1 MTARIYVATH
11 ARGPTPRGD
20 LLRVIQVGG
29 NHFPTRL
36 GIQTD
41 SSGVNIS
48 SLNPFFCEL
57 TATFWAWK
65 NDLESDYIGLFHYR
79 RYLSLAAGLSETVE
93 TGEGTDVLGSPSR
106 IERKLNLSQK
116 GFYDAPWK
124 TPSLKAAVPSKRD
137 LRKDGFSSLRDQYE
151 NLHIREDLQIAL
163 EVFTSLYGSQA
174 ENFERHLDQPFLYTG
189 NRFVFRRDVFET
201 YASWLFPFLLELHDV
216 LDYSTRSTKEM
227 RAIGFL
233 AERFTSFFIEELP
246 QEGKVHLPRVFLRA
260 PDFKSRSMRLA
271 KKARRFVHQALIANQ
286 RPSP

>member
-1 MTARIYVATH
+1 MTARVYVATH

-29 NHFPTRL
+29 NHFPTAS

-79 RYLSLAAGLSETVE
+79 RYLSLATELSESVE
-93 TGEGTDVLGSPSR
+93 GGEGTDVLGNPSR
-106 IERKLNLSQK
+106 VEKKLNLSQK

-124 TPSLKAAVPSKRD
+124 TPGLTAAVPTKRD
-137 LRKDGFSSLRDQYE
+137 LREDGFISLRDQYE
-151 NLHIREDLQIAL
+151 NLHVREDLQIAL
-163 EVFTSLYGSQA
+163 AVFASLHQSKA
-174 ENFERHLDQPFLYTG
+174 EIFERHLDQPFLYTG
-189 NRFVFRRDVFET
+189 NRFIFRRDVFET
-201 YASWLFPFLLELHDV
+201 YASWLFPLLLKLHDV
-216 LDYSTRSTKEM
+216 LDYSNRSAKEM

-246 QEGKVHLPRVFLRA
+246 QEGKIHLPRVFLRA
-260 PDFKSRSMRLA
+260 PDFKSRALRLV
-271 KKARRFVHQALIANQ
+271 KKGRLFAHQALIANQ
-286 RPSP
+286 KLSS

>member
-1 MTARIYVATH
+1 MTATIYVATH

-29 NHFPTRL
+29 NHFPTRS

-57 TATFWAWK
+57 TAIFWAWK

-79 RYLSLAAGLSETVE
+79 RYLSLATDLSETVE
-93 TGEGTDVLGSPSR
+93 TGEGADVLGSPSR
-106 IERKLNLSQK
+106 VERKLNLSQK
-116 GFYDAPWK
+116 GFYDAPWN
-124 TPSLKAAVPSKRD
+124 TPSLSAAVPSKRD
-137 LRKDGFSSLRDQYE
+137 LRKDGFISLRDQYE
-151 NLHIREDLQIAL
+151 NLHIQEDLQIAL
-163 EVFTSLYGSQA
+163 EVFASLYGSKA

-189 NRFVFRRDVFET
+189 NRFIFRRDVFET

-216 LDYSTRSTKEM
+216 LDYSNRSIREM

-260 PDFKSRSMRLA
+260 PDFKSRGMRLV
-271 KKARRFVHQALIANQ
+271 KKGRRFVYQALIADQ
-286 RPSP
+286 RPSS